1 MIHQVNT
8 EEFWLQMCRPG
19 FLRLSQHSGANGA
32 ERFVTAVP
40 PEHIPGH
47 FESVIAGIK
56 NDLNYR

>member
-1 MIHQVNT
+1 
-8 EEFWLQMCRPG
+8 MCRPG